1 MPEARKAK
9 PKDKKDRARVSTT
22 DAQARVMK
30 MPDGGFRPA
39 YNFQLAVDT
48 VSRVIVGVDVTNCG
62 SDQHQMPPMI
72 DQVKLRCDDLP
83 DYWLTDG
90 GFASQVAIEQATSK
104 RVCVL
109 APVQKPKDQERNPHL
124 PLASDSDIIG
134 AWRVRMGTDWA
145 KETYKLRAATV
156 EWANAQAR
164 GRYGVQ
170 QLQVRGLDKV
180 RCVALWV
187 ASAHNFLMIVAPSLP
202 TTHLSSS
209 YYLS

>member
-1 MPEARKAK
+1 
-9 PKDKKDRARVSTT
+9 
-22 DAQARVMK
+22 
-30 MPDGGFRPA
+30 
-39 YNFQLAVDT
+39 
-48 VSRVIVGVDVTNCG
+48 
-62 SDQHQMPPMI
+62 MI
-72 DQVKLRCDDLP
+72 DQVELRCDDLP

-90 GFASQVAIEQATSK
+90 GFASQGAIEKATSK
-104 RVCVL
+104 KVCVL

-124 PLASDSDIIG
+124 PLASDSDVIG

-170 QLQVRGLDKV
+170 QLRVRGLDKV

-187 ASAHNFLMIVAPSLP
+187 AIAHNFLIWLRHLYQPPISQAL
-202 TTHLSSS
+202 TT
-209 YYLS
+209 